1 MTLLTGYPMTRR
13 LVKKMQFSQD
23 FLKFTDAI
31 HMREENGHSSG
42 TNEARNM
49 IHVSSESLDC
59 QLTGNVLEKIID
71 PF

>member
-1 MTLLTGYPMTRR
+1 MTPLQCYPMTRR
-13 LVKKMQFSQD
+13 SGEKMQFSQD
-23 FLKFTDAI
+23 FIKVTVAV
-31 HMREENGHSSG
+31 HMRKENGHSSG